1 MSALPRRKATPR
13 RSLRWTTSKNVRP
26 GDLGPRRGWHR
37 SGLAAVAAVGLGAFG
52 AAFLFCCHLLNA
64 YFDDLRAWQ
73 SAQRTNT
80 ATAMREYSRAHPD
93 GRFASAAQQ
102 QLNGFYEQALTRYR
116 ARLSADHDS
125 QAVLAI
131 GELLDAARVSG
142 NYRVVVTFVGTNA
155 VPADIHETLNRH

>member
-1 MSALPRRKATPR
+1 
-13 RSLRWTTSKNVRP
+13 
-26 GDLGPRRGWHR
+26 
-37 SGLAAVAAVGLGAFG
+37 
-52 AAFLFCCHLLNA
+52 
-64 YFDDLRAWQ
+64 
-73 SAQRTNT
+73 
-80 ATAMREYSRAHPD
+80 MREYSRAHPD